1 MQDLNEHTVT
11 EAVLQQMANTTDPR
25 LKEIMESAVR
35 HLHAFA
41 REVSLTPAEWL
52 TAIKFLTEVGQ
63 ACTAYRQEF
72 ILLSDVIGLSALVNA
87 LHDKSAPDKGTTS
100 SLLGPFYRQDAPT
113 FELGQSIATSGD
125 SGPELVLYG
134 RVTDTSGKPIP
145 NASVQVW
152 QTDAQGLYDLQTD
165 DPSNMDLR
173 GCFRCDAEGRY
184 HFRTVRPL
192 GYSIP
197 LDGPVGELIRAQK
210 RHGCRPGHI
219 HFLIGAEGYRELVTA
234 LYLAEDQYVDTD
246 TVFGV
251 SRSLVIS
258 PQEKNPESPVPDVPS
273 ARFDFSLGRAAAA
286 DGEGRVGA
294 DPSQIIA
301 AAQ

>member
-1 MQDLNEHTVT
+1 MHDLDENTVT
-11 EAVLQQMANTTDPR
+11 EAVLQQMANTPDAR

-52 TAIKFLTEVGQ
+52 TGIKVFTEIGQ
-63 ACTAYRQEF
+63 ACTPYRQEF
-72 ILLSDVIGLSALVNA
+72 ILLSDVLGLSAAVNA
-87 LHDKSAPDKGTTS
+87 LHDKRAGDKGTTS
-100 SLLGPFYRQDAPT
+100 SLLGPFYRQNAPT
-113 FELGQSIATSGD
+113 YELGQSIATMGAA
-125 SGPELVLYG
+125 SGPEMVLYG
-134 RVTDTSGKPIP
+134 RVTDTSGNPIP
-145 NASVQVW
+145 NALVQVW
-152 QTDAQGLYDLQTD
+152 QTDSHGLYDLQTV
-165 DPSNMDLR
+165 DPSKMDLR

-184 HFRTVRPL
+184 HFRTVHPL

-197 LDGPVGELIRAQK
+197 MDGPVGALIQAQG

-234 LYLAEDQYVDTD
+234 LYLAGDQYVDSD

-251 SRSLVIS
+251 SQSLVIS
-258 PQEKNPESPVPDVPS
+258 PRENDPDSPVPGVPS
-273 ARFDFSLGRAAAA
+273 ARYDFSLGRASAEG
-286 DGEGRVGA
+286 DGRVGA
-294 DPSQIIA
+294 DPSQIVA